1 LDISL
6 RVSLKKYEA
15 YSIIIW
21 IYLGIFFVIFA
32 FWWHINNCIRYL
44 KSLDY
49 EVDEKSKRKKIKFQG
64 STTYPCFWLP
74 CKSAH
79 RLPIESI
86 YKILITS
93 IHFSIEIIT
102 GYGSLPRP
110 HLGDEN
116 AHHTAMLFGFF
127 LGSWTEILVH
137 YKVPLPK
144 RINQIM
150 GFLAFAIEALMMVF
164 HLHARSMIDS
174 HIHQLLALTIT
185 CSMIGAIGECFD
197 PNNFWFIVARSF
209 FALTQ
214 GTWFLQAAFV
224 LWPKTT
230 NPYFLWDPDSH
241 RSVSLLTM
249 SYAYHL
255 AGNAF
260 ILIILYLIIYRF
272 VSSSMKT
279 NYNEIEDDE
288 IIDEYK
294 LIINTNDEDV

>member
-1 LDISL
+1 MVI
-6 RVSLKKYEA
+6 
-15 YSIIIW
+15 
-21 IYLGIFFVIFA
+21 LGVFFIVFA

-44 KSLDY
+44 RSLVN
-49 EVDEKSKRKKIKFQG
+49 EHDEQTKRQQIKFQG

-74 CKSAH
+74 CKTVH

-86 YKILITS
+86 LKILITS
-93 IHFSIEIIT
+93 IHFTIELIT
-102 GYGSLPRP
+102 GYNSKPRP

-127 LGSWTEILVH
+127 LGSWIEILVY

-144 RINQIM
+144 RITQVM
-150 GFLAFAIEALMMVF
+150 GFLAFAMEGLMMVF
-164 HLHARSMIDS
+164 HLHARSMIDA
-174 HIHQLLALTIT
+174 HIHQLLGLTIT

-197 PNNFWFIVARSF
+197 PNNFWFIIARSF

-214 GTWFLQAAFV
+214 GTWFIQAAYV
-224 LWPKTT
+224 IWPTST

-249 SYAYHL
+249 CYAYHL

-260 ILIILYLIIYRF
+260 VLIILYLLVYVF
-272 VSSSMKT
+272 VSPSIKL
-279 NYNEIEDDE
+279 YHHQVEDE
-288 IIDEYK
+288 EPINEYK
-294 LIINTNDEDV
+294 LIIDEDNGL